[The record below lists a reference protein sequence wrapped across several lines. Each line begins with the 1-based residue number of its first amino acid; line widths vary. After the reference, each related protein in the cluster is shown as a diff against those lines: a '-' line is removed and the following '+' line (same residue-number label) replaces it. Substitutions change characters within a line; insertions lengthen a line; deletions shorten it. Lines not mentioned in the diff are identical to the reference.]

1 MESWMS
7 LEKPAAV
14 AIAHT
19 AFPLAT
25 GPSVAAV
32 VAAAVAAT
40 AAFEVTASAVEGC
53 ASVAS

>member
-1 MESWMS
+1 MS